1 MLDPPQQM
9 VRPGDSPLII
19 CTMIS
24 GDRPAEIEWIK
35 VCSNRNL
42 RNIILLLIDFC
53 YILRSYSYLIC
64 DEYNFKATGRLPSS
78 VVTQDG
84 RLQFNSISENDAGT
98 YVCRARNNA
107 GDSEARAEVI
117 VNGKTIGK
125 IITSLNLMMYSQK
138 KNQP

>member
-1 MLDPPQQM
+1 M
-9 VRPGDSPLII
+9 
-19 CTMIS
+19 
-24 GDRPAEIEWIK
+24 
-35 VCSNRNL
+35 
-42 RNIILLLIDFC
+42 
-53 YILRSYSYLIC
+53 RSYSYLIC
-64 DEYNFKATGRLPSS
+64 ANNTFKATGRLPSS

-125 IITSLNLMMYSQK
+125 IIMTLNLMIFHSK
-138 KNQP
+138 

>member
-1 MLDPPQQM
+1 
-9 VRPGDSPLII
+9 
-19 CTMIS
+19 MIS
-24 GDRPAEIEWIK
+24 GDQPAEIEWIK
-35 VCSNRNL
+35 VCFNQNL
-42 RNIILLLIDFC
+42 RNIVSFLKYGLH
-53 YILRSYSYLIC
+53 SYSYLIC
-64 DEYNFKATGRLPSS
+64 DEYTFQATGRLPSS

-125 IITSLNLMMYSQK
+125 IIMSLNLIYFT
-138 KNQP
+138 

>member
-1 MLDPPQQM
+1 M
-9 VRPGDSPLII
+9 I
-19 CTMIS
+19 C
-24 GDRPAEIEWIK
+24 
-35 VCSNRNL
+35 N
-42 RNIILLLIDFC
+42 
-53 YILRSYSYLIC
+53 
-64 DEYNFKATGRLPSS
+64 EYDFKATGRLPST

-125 IITSLNLMMYSQK
+125 IITSLNLMMYNFIQNRK
-138 KNQP
+138 VDEI